1 MYIEKL
7 SGLNCEQFNYGGK
20 AESLYRMIKAGLP
33 VPEGYAIAAEAFEKG
48 IIKETAEKEL
58 SLLISGLSKKYT
70 YAVRSSAVGEDG
82 NDDSFAGAYE
92 TLLDVPADGISD
104 AVKKVAVSAS
114 GDRAAAYAAERKTVY
129 GQIAIVIQRFV
140 HPEYAGVLFTS
151 DPITA
156 SAEYMT
162 GNYVSGVGEAL
173 VSGEDSGKSFK
184 INSVRYSFDGDDAL
198 KPFGKKFMSYAS
210 KLTNINKCPQD
221 IEWAISGGKLY
232 ILQSRPITTIGR
244 NNADEFEIN
253 DSLSGCLL
261 LSKTNVGE
269 IFLRPVSPVTY
280 SAVQVI
286 VNTLGIP
293 LISNVCGQLYLNIS
307 GLCSMIMSF
316 GFSKEKAFNM
326 ISELAGGIP
335 TGIDIPVYPF
345 DRKAFLKKIRGL
357 VKNTLFGKKPETD
370 FGKDFK
376 NRITQVGNEIIAEIK
391 AAPSEKALAELW
403 NKKCIPYMLQ
413 TLSAIAT
420 ALSLKSL
427 FATREKLEKI
437 CGNELADKLLSD
449 SSETGNIESLGSLLA
464 VDDLINGKISREE
477 FILKYGHRHADEM
490 ELSLPYPYEDP
501 DFPEKAVRDYLDSG
515 INAYDLKKAQQQRHK
530 EAVSEFKK
538 KYPSKSAWLDRI
550 LKKYSTAIYKREAV
564 RSEAL
569 RLFCVIREYLLKAG
583 SLTGLDDDIFM
594 LYINEVSLLLD
605 GNKSITEKIPHR
617 RNNYHRQ
624 LEMPNFPSLICGRF
638 TCDEWQ
644 KSGAPTGFYR
654 FGEACSDE
662 TDGTVRGVPGSCGQ
676 AKGRVRVLSSITEA
690 DQLQTG
696 EILVVQ
702 AANIGWIKLFPK
714 AAAVVTDIG
723 APLSHAVIVARELGI
738 PAVVSCQYASG
749 VFKTGDMVSVDGTL
763 GTVTLLER
771 QI

>member
-7 SGLNCEQFNYGGK
+7 SRLNCEKFNYGGK
-20 AESLYRMIKAGLP
+20 AESLDRMIKAGLP
-33 VPEGYAIAAEAFEKG
+33 VPEGYAIASEAFEKG
-48 IIKETAEKEL
+48 ILKEAAEKEL
-58 SLLISGLSKKYT
+58 SSLVSGLSKKYT

-82 NDDSFAGAYE
+82 NEASFAGAYE
-92 TLLDVPADGISD
+92 TVLDVPVDDIPK
-104 AVKKVAVSAS
+104 AVKKAAASAS
-114 GDRAAAYAAERKTVY
+114 GERAAVYAAEQKTEY

-140 HPEYAGVLFTS
+140 QPEYAGVLFTS

-173 VSGEDSGKSFK
+173 VSGEDSGRSFR
-184 INSVRYSFDGDDAL
+184 INSVRYAFEGDAAL
-198 KPFGKKFMSYAS
+198 KPFGKKLFSYAR
-210 KLTNINKCPQD
+210 KLTCINKCPQD
-221 IEWAISGGKLY
+221 IEWAISDGSLY

-244 NNADEFEIN
+244 NNSDTFEIN

-293 LISNVCGQLYLNIS
+293 LISNVCGHLYLNIS

-316 GFSKEKAFNM
+316 GVSKEKAFNM

-335 TGIDIPVYPF
+335 RGIDIPVYPF
-345 DRKAFLKKIRGL
+345 DKKAFLKKIGGL
-357 VKNTLFGKKPETD
+357 VKNTLFGKKSETD

-376 NRITQVGNEIIAEIK
+376 YHITQVGNEIISEIK
-391 AAPSEKALAELW
+391 AVSSEKALAELW
-403 NKKCIPYMLQ
+403 NKKCVPYMLQ

-449 SSETGNIESLGSLLA
+449 CSETGNIESLGSLLA
-464 VDDLINGKISREE
+464 VDDLANGKISREE
-477 FILKYGHRHADEM
+477 YILKYGHRHADEM

-501 DFPEKAVRDYLDSG
+501 DFPENAVRDYLDSG

-538 KYPSKSAWLDRI
+538 RYPSKSAWLDRV
-550 LKKYSTAIYKREAV
+550 LKKYSAAVYKREAV

-569 RLFCVIREYLLKAG
+569 RLFCVVREYLIKAG

-594 LYINEVSLLLD
+594 LYINEISMLLD
-605 GNKSITEKIPHR
+605 GNKEVTEKIPLR
-617 RNNYHRQ
+617 RKNYLRQ
-624 LEMPNFPSLICGRF
+624 LEMPNLPSLICGRF
-638 TCDEWQ
+638 TYEEWQ

-662 TDGTVRGVPGSCGQ
+662 SDGIVRGVPGSCGQ
-676 AKGRVRVLSSITEA
+676 AQGRARVLSSISEA
-690 DQLQTG
+690 EQLQKG
-696 EILVVQ
+696 EILIVQ

-738 PAVVSCQYASG
+738 PAVVSCQCASG
-749 VFKTGDMVSVDGTL
+749 VFRTGDIVSVDGTL
-763 GTVTLLER
+763 GTVTLLEG
-771 QI
+771 

>member
-7 SGLNCEQFNYGGK
+7 SALSCDRFNYGGK
-20 AESLYRMIKAGLP
+20 AESLDRMIRAGLP
-33 VPEGYAIAAEAFEKG
+33 VPEGYAISAEAFENG
-48 IIKETAEKEL
+48 ILKSDAEKEL
-58 SLLISGLSKKYT
+58 SSLISVLSKKYT

-82 NDDSFAGAYE
+82 REDSFAGAYE
-92 TLLDVPADGISD
+92 TLLDVSADDIPE
-104 AVKKVAVSAS
+104 AVKKVAASAS
-114 GDRAAAYAAERKTVY
+114 GERAAVYAAERKSAH
-129 GQIAIVIQRFV
+129 GQIAVVIQHFV
-140 HPEYAGVLFTS
+140 RPEYAGVLFTS

-162 GNYVSGVGEAL
+162 GNYVNGVGEAL

-184 INSVRYSFDGDDAL
+184 INAVRYSFEGDDAL
-198 KPFGKKFMSYAS
+198 KPFGKKLFSYA
-210 KLTNINKCPQD
+210 KRLVAINKSAQD
-221 IEWAISGGKLY
+221 IEWAISGGRLY

-244 NNADEFEIN
+244 NDPDAFDIN
-253 DSLSGCLL
+253 DSLGGCLL

-293 LISNVCGQLYLNIS
+293 LISNVCGQPYLNIS

-316 GFSKEKAFNM
+316 GVSKEKAFNM

-335 TGIDIPVYPF
+335 RGIDIPVYPF
-345 DRKAFLKKIRGL
+345 DKKAFLKKIGGL
-357 VKNTLFGKKPETD
+357 AKNTLFGKKQKTD

-376 NRITQVGNEIIAEIK
+376 SRITQVGNEIISEIK
-391 AAPSEKALAELW
+391 AAPTEKALSGLW
-403 NKKCIPYMLQ
+403 KEKCIPYMHQ

-437 CGNELADKLLSD
+437 CGGELADKLLSD
-449 SSETGNIESLGSLLA
+449 CSENGNIESLGSLLA
-464 VDDLINGKISREE
+464 IDDLARGKLSREE
-477 FILKYGHRHADEM
+477 YILRYGHRHADEM

-501 DFPEKAVRDYLDSG
+501 AFPENAVRDYLDSG
-515 INAYDLKKAQQQRHK
+515 INAYELKRTQEQRHK
-530 EAVSEFKK
+530 EAVSRFKK
-538 KYPSKSAWLDRI
+538 EYPSKAVWLDRT
-550 LKKYSTAIYKREAV
+550 LRKYSVAVYKREAV
-564 RSEAL
+564 RSDAL

-583 SLTGLDDDIFM
+583 SLSGLDEDIFM
-594 LYINEVSLLLD
+594 LYINEVSELLD
-605 GNKSITEKIPHR
+605 GNSSVTEKIPLR
-617 RNNYHRQ
+617 RKNYLCQ

-638 TCDEWQ
+638 TYEDWQ

-654 FGEACSDE
+654 FGESCSDI
-662 TDGTVRGVPGSCGQ
+662 TDGTVKGVPGSCGQ
-676 AKGRVRVLSSITEA
+676 AVGRVRVLSSIEEA
-690 DQLQTG
+690 EQLRTG
-696 EILVVQ
+696 EILIVQ

-738 PAVVSCQYASG
+738 PAVVSCQCASG
-749 VFKTGDMVSVDGTL
+749 VFKTGDTVAVDGTL
-763 GTVTLLER
+763 GTVTLIEK
-771 QI
+771 